1 MIDCWSSSIA
11 GLKEPVRIVGDF
23 WNFVDLMLRRW
34 KDPAMAALKVLG
46 SEVGCESTTWFVKD
60 LSALC

>member
-11 GLKEPVRIVGDF
+11 RLKEPVRIVGDF

-46 SEVGCESTTWFVKD
+46 SEVDVRVLLG
-60 LSALC
+60 L